1 MAACALAYGTIDG
14 VPLPFAVP
22 THPHADHQV
31 PLRRYQ
37 QLALQEFDD
46 GLARADRRAY
56 LVLPPGAG
64 KTRVG
69 LEAAARTGR
78 RTLVL
83 TPNTAVQ
90 QQWLEQHAQFID
102 PAGTDPAGASRDLT
116 ATVTVLTYQ
125 RLTVWDR
132 TGGEPDVSN
141 DTSTGS
147 DADPVT
153 APVPT
158 QLARARRAATRDL
171 DQPEE
176 LLALLHPNARS
187 MLTFAAGLG
196 PWTLVLD
203 ECHHLIETWGAL
215 ALAFTRALGDD
226 VVVIGLTA
234 TPPVAL
240 SAPQRRVHDALFG
253 TADFAVATPAVV
265 KEGDLAPYAEL
276 LYLSSPTPEED
287 TWIAS
292 ERTRFAQLQLELVDT
307 AVASLPFPEWL
318 RRRSSGSSGET
329 GAALSW
335 REREAAEPQ
344 LALATLRFA
353 HTGMVPVPDGA
364 RLREEHRVAPDA
376 TDWAELLAA
385 FSNEVLAVSGD
396 ARDARLRTAVRQVLP
411 GLGFTLTRNGLRN
424 ATSPVDRV
432 CALSSAKAAAAA
444 HIIDVEHDALGE
456 DLRALVLCDFEQ
468 LTAETRSSLHAAAR
482 ADGSARLVLTTLAY
496 GHPQLHPVL
505 VTGRAVTCH
514 RDSSE
519 HVLTAVQQHTPGLRL
534 RSSPV
539 ETGSV
544 LVQLVSDDRDWT
556 PRTWTGALTR
566 TYITGAI
573 RVLVGTRALLG
584 EGWDCPPVNVI
595 VDLTSAATPVAVAQL
610 RGRSLRLDPAR
621 PGKVASNW
629 TVACVADDHPR
640 GDADYL
646 RAARKHTWHLA
657 PDSSGEIST
666 GIGHCDPR
674 LSPFSA
680 PDADLRAAVTAA
692 ALERTAARD
701 QTRAAWEIGAGYAA
715 ETTATLRLRLAS
727 LGWVG
732 LVTRHAARPT
742 VALGAGELVG
752 VERSAVL
759 RAGTR
764 HGLAALSPL
773 ARAGVATFSSVG
785 GAVLLSAG
793 TGTTSF
799 GAAVTSGAVAAGAVA
814 VAAAGAAAVRLGGQH
829 RALEEVA
836 RSPTATL
843 AEVAHVLADA
853 LHQTGGVSAGASG
866 VRVLAGDDGWLRC
879 ELHGVTQQESELFA
893 SSLDE
898 LLAPLTEPRY
908 LLSRLVVQIPAD
920 RGGRWRL
927 AAQRATGLHVDAAV
941 AWHAVPTW
949 LARNRERAQ
958 VLHQLWTARIG
969 PSELLRAGTPE
980 GAAVLAL
987 LRGADP
993 FAVTS
998 QMRTTWH

>member
-1 MAACALAYGTIDG
+1 MVHVGGQALGCGTIGD
-14 VPLPFAVP
+14 VPVAPAVP
-22 THPHADHQV
+22 APPDGDQRP

-37 QLALQEFDD
+37 ELALREFDE
-46 GLARADRRAY
+46 GLARDDRRAY

-90 QQWLEQHAQFID
+90 QQWLDQHAQYLDPTRAD
-102 PAGTDPAGASRDLT
+102 PAAASRDLA

-132 TGGEPDVSN
+132 TGGETDDGP
-141 DTSTGS
+141 GP
-147 DADPVT
+147 AAGEP
-153 APVPT
+153 AA
-158 QLARARRAATRDL
+158 LARARRAAARDL
-171 DQPEE
+171 DQPDE
-176 LLALLHPNARS
+176 LLALLHPNARD
-187 MLTFAAGLG
+187 MLARAAALG

-240 SAPQRRVHDALFG
+240 TAPQRRVHDALFG
-253 TADFAVATPAVV
+253 AADFAVATPAVV

-276 LYLSSPTPEED
+276 LYLTSPTPEED
-287 TWIAS
+287 TWVAS
-292 ERTRFAQLQLELVDT
+292 ERTRFSQLQLELVDT
-307 AVASLPFPEWL
+307 TAASLPFPEWV

-329 GAALSW
+329 GAVLSW
-335 REREAAEPQ
+335 REREEAEPR
-344 LALATLRFA
+344 LALAVLRLA
-353 HTGMVPVPDGA
+353 HTGLVPVPDGA

-376 TDWAELLAA
+376 SDWAELLAA
-385 FSNEVLAVSGD
+385 YSNEVLAVSTD
-396 ARDARLRTAVRQVLP
+396 DRDVQLRTAVRQVLP

-432 CALSSAKAAAAA
+432 CALSSAKAGATA
-444 HIIDVEHDALGE
+444 HIIDVEHDTLGD

-468 LTAETRSSLHAAAR
+468 LTAETRGSLSTAAR
-482 ADGSARLVLTTLAY
+482 TDGSARLVLVTLAHS
-496 GHPQLHPVL
+496 HPQLHPVL

-514 RDSSE
+514 RDSVE
-519 HVLTAVQQHTPGLRL
+519 HVLAAVQEHTTGLQL
-534 RSSPV
+534 RAVPV
-539 ETGSV
+539 DDGGP
-544 LVQLVSDDRDWT
+544 LVQLVSDDRSWT
-556 PRTWTGALTR
+556 PRTWTSALTR
-566 TYITGAI
+566 AFVVGAV
-573 RVLVGTRALLG
+573 RLLVGTRALLG
-584 EGWDCPPVNVI
+584 EGWDCPPVNVV

-610 RGRSLRLDPAR
+610 RGRSLRLDPSR
-621 PGKVASNW
+621 PEKVASNW
-629 TVACVADDHPR
+629 TVSCVADDHPR

-646 RAARKHTWHLA
+646 RAARKHLWHLA

-674 LSPFSA
+674 LSPFTA

-692 ALERTAARD
+692 ALERAGARD
-701 QTRAAWEIGAGYAA
+701 LTRDAWALGSGYSA
-715 ETTATLRLRLAS
+715 ETTATLRLRLS
-727 LGWVG
+727 PLGWVG
-732 LVTRHAARPT
+732 PVTRHAARPT
-742 VALGAGELVG
+742 VALGAGELRSAD
-752 VERSAVL
+752 ERSVVL
-759 RAGTR
+759 RAGTPQ
-764 HGLAALSPL
+764 GLAALST
-773 ARAGVATFSSVG
+773 AVRGGTASVSAVAGV
-785 GAVLLSAG
+785 VLLSAA
-793 TGTTSF
+793 TGATA
-799 GAAVTSGAVAAGAVA
+799 GAVTAAAVA
-814 VAAAGAAAVRLGGQH
+814 VAAGGAAAVRLSGQH

-836 RSPTATL
+836 CSPTATL
-843 AEVAHVLADA
+843 AEIAHVLADA
-853 LHQTGGVSAGASG
+853 LHLTGGVTLGASG

-879 ELHGVTQQESELFA
+879 ELRGVPQQESELFA
-893 SSLDE
+893 ASLDE

-908 LLSRLVVQIPAD
+908 LLSRLVVQVPVA
-920 RGGRWRL
+920 RAARWRM
-927 AAQRATGLHVDAAV
+927 AARRAVGLQVDAAV
-941 AWHAVPTW
+941 TWHAVPTW

-958 VLHQLWTARIG
+958 ALHQLWTARIG

-980 GAAVLAL
+980 GAAVLEL